1 MSLVDTLII
10 VTNALVVVS
19 SVALAFIT
27 FVDVNKEE
35 QVTLREVVL
44 ASLKGKAHE
53 VAAAKH
59 DEKRGVGDV
68 A

>member
-10 VTNALVVVS
+10 VTNGLVVVS

-27 FVDVNKEE
+27 FAEVNREE
-35 QVTLREVVL
+35 QVTLREVVV

-53 VAAAKH
+53 VVAKH
-59 DEKRGVGDV
+59 DEKRGTGD
-68 A
+68 AA

>member
-1 MSLVDTLII
+1 MSVVDTLII

-35 QVTLREVVL
+35 QITLREVIL
-44 ASLKGKAHE
+44 ATLKGKAHE
-53 VAAAKH
+53 VAAAKQE
-59 DEKRGVGDV
+59 EKRGTGDV